1 MLQPFISFIMILN
14 SYPFSQKVCSH
25 TLLSENQMQLQTKN
39 VFRLKQQINLPL
51 LSHLLSS
58 AFSGSSSPT
67 LPAGFLT
74 YRSTLLPNLLTWISH
89 ATAAFENLRH
99 MTSLPAYSDR
109 IAQDS
114 HLIPYYPR
122 NYNRFEALETLSKP
136 SITKEPLD
144 VKFLSENS
152 LA

>member
-1 MLQPFISFIMILN
+1 MILN
-14 SYPFSQKVCSH
+14 SYPFSTKSLQPYPSFR
-25 TLLSENQMQLQTKN
+25 ENQIQLQTKN

-51 LSHLLSS
+51 LSHLLE
-58 AFSGSSSPT
+58 FCFLRKLFTNSPSRFPD
-67 LPAGFLT
+67 LQINA
-74 YRSTLLPNLLTWISH
+74 LPNLLTWISH
-89 ATAAFENLRH
+89 AMAAFENLRH

-136 SITKEPLD
+136 SITK
-144 VKFLSENS
+144 NH
-152 LA
+152 